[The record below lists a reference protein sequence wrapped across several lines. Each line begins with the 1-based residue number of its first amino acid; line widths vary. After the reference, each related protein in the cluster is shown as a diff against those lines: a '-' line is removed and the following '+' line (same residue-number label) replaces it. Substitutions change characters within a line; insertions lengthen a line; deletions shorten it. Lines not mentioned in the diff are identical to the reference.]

1 MTEIEF
7 NLVKPSRQDGVY
19 IHTGIQPDF
28 YRSRS
33 LSSRLF
39 SLGDEAEVRNG

>member
-28 YRSRS
+28 YRARS
-33 LSSRLF
+33 LRLF

>member
-19 IHTGIQPDF
+19 IHRGIQPDF
-28 YRSRS
+28 IDHR
-33 LSSRLF
+33 
-39 SLGDEAEVRNG
+39 V